1 MPKPGALPVA
11 LCVGLAFILS
21 LFYQYGYPET
31 NITYDM
37 LERHKM
43 MQESTE
49 ERFLRRRQRVRETC
63 QAGKNK
69 EDVSFSIKTRIYQF
83 WNYNA
88 SICTMGKVGSET
100 WRSHARRVNEIQ
112 GHPMHDVR
120 HRALFKKPWQ
130 EIVNYSKSV
139 SRWITV
145 RYAWW
150 IWNVFHVLQTLHS
163 NEFGDCKNL
172 TRPLLSCS

>member
-11 LCVGLAFILS
+11 LCVGLAFTLS

-37 LERHKM
+37 LERRKM

-88 SICTMGKVGSET
+88 SICTMGKVCTTLNSTNLFKMNTVLHRNLISKSLLLHDQQTLISYITSGWLGNLAFSCAKSERDT
-100 WRSHARRVNEIQ
+100 RAPDARRQ
-112 GHPMHDVR
+112 TPCP
-120 HRALFKKPWQ
+120 LQ
-130 EIVNYSKSV
+130 EAVA
-139 SRWITV
+139 RD
-145 RYAWW
+145 R
-150 IWNVFHVLQTLHS
+150 
-163 NEFGDCKNL
+163 
-172 TRPLLSCS
+172 

>member
-88 SICTMGKVGSET
+88 SICTMGKVCT
-100 WRSHARRVNEIQ
+100 
-112 GHPMHDVR
+112 
-120 HRALFKKPWQ
+120 
-130 EIVNYSKSV
+130 
-139 SRWITV
+139 
-145 RYAWW
+145 
-150 IWNVFHVLQTLHS
+150 TLTQLI
-163 NEFGDCKNL
+163 CLK
-172 TRPLLSCS
+172 